1 MLDVSLFRYI
11 MIYIERDNER
21 IIMPKEWS
29 LFRKVLTVVFIIA
42 LPFIGSLDSF

>member
-1 MLDVSLFRYI
+1 MLDASLFRYI

-29 LFRKVLTVVFIIA
+29 LFRKVLTVVFVFA
-42 LPFIGSLDSF
+42 LPFLGSLEMF